1 MDFESFVSSMKTEKI
16 IKDLKNSEDIFDFS
30 NLDENHKLL
39 SNKNNNVFGK
49 LKIETSKII

>member
-1 MDFESFVSSMKTEKI
+1 MDFESFVLSMKTENI
-16 IKDLKNSEDIFDFS
+16 TKDLKNSEDMFDFS

-39 SNKNNNVFGK
+39 SNKNKNLFGK